1 MSNKHDSTSVKV
13 LECGLLDY
21 HTTWQA
27 MQDFNAA
34 QADGTMDEIWLLQ
47 HPPVYTHGL
56 NCKDQDIRDRADIP
70 SVSCDRGGETTYHGP
85 GQLIAYILM
94 NINARGWGVKKL
106 VTALEQSVID
116 LLHGYGIQAERQ
128 VDAPGV
134 YVDSKKIAALGLR
147 IKRGCSYHGIALNGQ
162 MDLMPFHDI
171 NPCGYPGLNVT
182 QMADLIENYK
192 EAQVQKEFLTT
203 LLKNLGY
210 NKVIHEQC
218 TLSPYG

>member
-21 HTTWQA
+21 HTAWQA

-34 QADGTMDEIWLLQ
+34 QADSTMDEIWLLQ

-56 NCKDQDIRDRADIP
+56 NCKDQDIRGRVDIP

-85 GQLIAYILM
+85 GQLIAYVMM

-116 LLHGYGIQAERQ
+116 LLHGYNIQAERRA
-128 VDAPGV
+128 DAPGV
-134 YVDSKKIAALGLR
+134 YVGSKKIAALGLR
-147 IKRGCSYHGIALNGQ
+147 IKKGCSYHGIALNGQ
-162 MDLMPFHDI
+162 MDLKPFHDI
-171 NPCGYPGLNVT
+171 NPCGYPGLEVT
-182 QMADLIENYK
+182 QLADLIENYE

-210 NKVIHEQC
+210 NKTIHQKC
-218 TLSPYG
+218 TLPPYG